1 MPRPRFVH
9 VVVDAAASVPAALA
23 ERTGLILAPTGPV
36 RMVGYESVSSLS
48 LDAQPVDAS
57 ATVEACRAAAAT
69 ADVLYVSVDDGHGGA
84 SDTPDLA
91 RAAVEAQGRQFA
103 HLATNATLMQAGWPA
118 VIASQAAA
126 RGTDLGAAL
135 ASGQQTVGK
144 TGMFGVIDH
153 PELANPT
160 STNNLGAPVR
170 GVARWD
176 GPRLVALPRPQRD
189 AALGMLRD
197 LFTSNVTR
205 EAAEDR
211 GALRVA
217 VIHAAAAPAA
227 EALAIWAERRLQ
239 ASEVSVDAVT
249 RHAASHLG
257 PGFVAVSWIWDRAP
271 YQPE

>member
-1 MPRPRFVH
+1 
-9 VVVDAAASVPAALA
+9 VVVDAAASVPVALA
-23 ERTGLILAPTGPV
+23 ERSGLIMAPAEPI
-36 RMVGYESVSSLS
+36 RMVNYESVSSLS
-48 LDAQPVDAS
+48 LNALPVDAT
-57 ATVEACRAAAAT
+57 AAVEACRIAAQT
-69 ADVLYVSVDDGHGGA
+69 ADVLYVTVDDGHGGA
-84 SDTPDLA
+84 SDAPELA
-91 RAAVEAQGRQFA
+91 RTVVEAQGRQFA

-126 RGTDLGAAL
+126 RGTDLTAAL

-160 STNNLGAPVR
+160 STNNLSAPVR

-189 AALGMLRD
+189 AALGMLRG

-217 VIHAAAAPAA
+217 VVHASAAPAA

-257 PGFVAVSWIWDRAP
+257 PGFVAVSWVWDRAP
-271 YQPE
+271 YQPD